1 MGPWPVGMC
10 ALCQVLLRLT
20 TAGAPRVSSWLGAP
34 THSENLTRQLSG
46 GAGGG
51 GRSAGLSPGGWPA
64 PAPEPCLPGC
74 RQVWGMLRSRLLPC
88 LATQLPP
95 APHRTRV
102 GTLTKSGKLRGLP
115 FWEDEWRKGSWGG
128 RERGA
133 APGAQRGR
141 TAATQVVYVHIQFIT
156 FIENRKPHT

>member
-95 APHRTRV
+95 APHRTRGGNSDQV
-102 GTLTKSGKLRGLP
+102 WETKRAAILGRRMEEGKL
-115 FWEDEWRKGSWGG
+115 G
-128 RERGA
+128 REGEGRS
-133 APGAQRGR
+133 PGCSEREDSCHSGG
-141 TAATQVVYVHIQFIT
+141 VCSHPIYYFY
-156 FIENRKPHT
+156 